1 MSSVLERS
9 TPGETRASRALA
21 SRDRASPAIARR
33 PRVGSEGGA
42 GIARDDAAAAGPHA
56 TATAFA
62 APSVIGTEHFYGHML
77 AGALAGTTEHCA
89 MFPLDTIKTRM
100 QTAVRG
106 IAVSPAVRTAGATA
120 AAAEIHSHFNPV
132 SAMRHATRALMRA
145 EGVAGL
151 YRGISAVG
159 IGAGPAHAVYFATY
173 EHAKEA
179 LGGNANKNQHAPL
192 AHAAAGMCATIAGDA
207 VQTPVDTVKQRLQM
221 SGSPYRGVVDC
232 VSATV
237 RAQGVGALY
246 RSYPTTLAMNVPFTA
261 IHFSSYES
269 AKIAMRVDDE
279 DKEETFAVQFLAGGA
294 AGGLAAAVT
303 TPLDVVKTRMQ
314 THCEVAE
321 CELSATVKSELAPGG
336 TGKGVCAVTGDPI
349 ACKAAGSGSPVGA
362 AAALKNSNASGAT
375 VTSAA
380 TRSPYGTSNMAAAM
394 RAVVAEEGAGAL
406 LRGLGPRVLFHIPAG
421 AISWATYEY
430 GKRVLGVSG
439 SSGGGTHHH

>member
-1 MSSVLERS
+1 
-9 TPGETRASRALA
+9 
-21 SRDRASPAIARR
+21 
-33 PRVGSEGGA
+33 
-42 GIARDDAAAAGPHA
+42 
-56 TATAFA
+56 
-62 APSVIGTEHFYGHML
+62 ML

-106 IAVSPAVRTAGATA
+106 IAVSPAVARTAGATA

-207 VQTPVDTVKQRLQM
+207 VQTPVDTVKQRMQM

-246 RSYPTTLAMNVPFTA
+246 RVRAAWRCIFFASFRFLSTA
-261 IHFSSYES
+261 RS
-269 AKIAMRVDDE
+269 D
-279 DKEETFAVQFLAGGA
+279 
-294 AGGLAAAVT
+294 
-303 TPLDVVKTRMQ
+303 
-314 THCEVAE
+314 
-321 CELSATVKSELAPGG
+321 
-336 TGKGVCAVTGDPI
+336 
-349 ACKAAGSGSPVGA
+349 
-362 AAALKNSNASGAT
+362 AS
-375 VTSAA
+375 
-380 TRSPYGTSNMAAAM
+380 SPYSLTSTNDG
-394 RAVVAEEGAGAL
+394 R
-406 LRGLGPRVLFHIPAG
+406 LRVHAR
-421 AISWATYEY
+421 
-430 GKRVLGVSG
+430 
-439 SSGGGTHHH
+439 

>member
-106 IAVSPAVRTAGATA
+106 IAVSPAVARTAGATA

-173 EHAKEA
+173 
-179 LGGNANKNQHAPL
+179 
-192 AHAAAGMCATIAGDA
+192 
-207 VQTPVDTVKQRLQM
+207 
-221 SGSPYRGVVDC
+221 
-232 VSATV
+232 
-237 RAQGVGALY
+237 
-246 RSYPTTLAMNVPFTA
+246 
-261 IHFSSYES
+261 
-269 AKIAMRVDDE
+269 
-279 DKEETFAVQFLAGGA
+279 
-294 AGGLAAAVT
+294 
-303 TPLDVVKTRMQ
+303 
-314 THCEVAE
+314 
-321 CELSATVKSELAPGG
+321 
-336 TGKGVCAVTGDPI
+336 
-349 ACKAAGSGSPVGA
+349 
-362 AAALKNSNASGAT
+362 
-375 VTSAA
+375 
-380 TRSPYGTSNMAAAM
+380 
-394 RAVVAEEGAGAL
+394 
-406 LRGLGPRVLFHIPAG
+406 
-421 AISWATYEY
+421 
-430 GKRVLGVSG
+430 
-439 SSGGGTHHH
+439 